1 MTGAPDL
8 QHVAD
13 LMRQQHGPDHERHAM
28 WEAIAEWLEYV
39 AMQGDRAAINHRAR
53 ANAVARAYL
62 DATP

>member
-1 MTGAPDL
+1 MSQCDHL
-8 QHVAD
+8 QYVAER
-13 LMRQQHGPDHERHAM
+13 MREQHGPDHERHAM
-28 WEAIAEWLEYV
+28 WEAIAGWLEYV